1 MPPNLL
7 QMKPYTLTTN
17 RLNKTVHANS
27 YLEAL
32 MEESA
37 ALKKNGQTKFLLE
50 VSNKNGKL
58 ASYVRS

>member
-1 MPPNLL
+1 
-7 QMKPYTLTTN
+7 MKQYTLTTN
-17 RLNKTVHANS
+17 RLNKTVQANS

-37 ALKKNGQTKFLLE
+37 ALKKNGQTKFVLE
-50 VSNKNGKL
+50 IANKDGKL

>member
-1 MPPNLL
+1 
-7 QMKPYTLTTN
+7 MKPYSLTHN
-17 RLNKTVHANS
+17 RQTSTVQANS

-37 ALKKNGQTKFLLE
+37 ALKKNGQTKFVLE
-50 VSNKNGKL
+50 IANKDGKL